1 MKDLFKDMRGHRL
14 AFSLSMLVNIGLNF
28 CYQHLVVPKLTMGFF
43 PLVVVSFLAGLTAGI
58 VGVVVFN
65 IIKKK

>member
-1 MKDLFKDMRGHRL
+1 MRDLFKDMRGHRL

-28 CYQHLVVPKLTMGFF
+28 CYQHLIAPKLIMGFF
-43 PLVVVSFLAGLTAGI
+43 PLVAVSFLAGLTAGI
-58 VGVVVFN
+58 VAIVVFN